1 MKAEN
6 ETRALVERQKVA
18 EALEQHPG
26 LLRMAELEALRELAH
41 NANARVYLGL
51 APGTLKIGEEEGTSR

>member
-1 MKAEN
+1 M
-6 ETRALVERQKVA
+6 VERQKAA

-26 LLRMAELEALRELAH
+26 LLRLAELEALRELAH

-51 APGTLKIGEEEGTSR
+51 APGTLKIGEEEGKSR